1 MATPSR
7 PSPASPAVNPL
18 KQVPRTRDDRE
29 RIRQRAGQLAAA
41 WDKSRPLGKHQLE
54 AHARQLLAELGY
66 SDAFVGWTM
75 VVLSAAFWRDQVTTI
90 PPQRRLLLLPHC
102 MRNAERCPAEYNE
115 LGLRCQGCGGC
126 SLADLQARAERLG
139 YRVLVAEGSPV
150 VMQILLA
157 GQADAVLG
165 VACLNSLEKAFD
177 KLLLVGLP
185 GMAVPLLTD
194 TCQQSD
200 ADLEWIHELIQTPY
214 CPGPTQTQTYMHLL
228 RAASGLFQPEEFD
241 RLLPRQRGDATANG
255 NGNGS
260 TQPDP
265 VAVTESLA
273 REFLVRGGKH
283 LRPFITLAAYDAM
296 TGGGALGPDGA
307 ERVAQL
313 PDAVK
318 RVALAIE
325 VFHKASLVHD
335 DIEDDDAYRYGQPT
349 LHRTHGSATAINVG
363 DYLIGLGY
371 RLIASQSA
379 ALGAETVA
387 ELLARLSEAH
397 TRLCEGQGAELAW
410 RAAESKSLAPLDAL
424 TIYALKT
431 APAFEAALYAGLRL
445 AGPADAYRELS
456 ARFSRHLGVAF
467 QIRNDLEDWRVF
479 QPNKRHRGLDLLHG
493 RPTVLWALAQE
504 GLDAAGRQA
513 LHSLVTNRE
522 LDDSLLEQ
530 IRHWY
535 DRAGVYRQAE
545 LLVAKHAERARQ
557 IADQLEHTEL
567 RRLLHY
573 FADTLIPACLPKT

>member
-1 MATPSR
+1 MDLSSGETAPAATG
-7 PSPASPAVNPL
+7 L
-18 KQVPRTRDDRE
+18 KEVPPTRANRE
-29 RIRQRAGQLAAA
+29 RIRQQALERAAA

-54 AHARQLLAELGY
+54 AHARQLLADLGCPETY
-66 SDAFVGWTM
+66 VGWTM

-90 PPQRRLLLLPHC
+90 SPQRRLLLLPHC
-102 MRNAERCPAEYNE
+102 MRHSQQCPAEYNQ
-115 LGLRCQGCGGC
+115 LGLQCQGCGRC
-126 SLADLQARAERLG
+126 SLVDLQAQAERLG

-150 VMQILLA
+150 VLQLLLS

-194 TCQQSD
+194 SCQDST
-200 ADLEWIHELIQTPY
+200 ADLDWVEELIQTPY
-214 CPGPTQTQTYMHLL
+214 RPGPTQTQTYVHLL
-228 RAASGLFQPEEFD
+228 RCATAMFQPEELD
-241 RLLPRQRGDATANG
+241 RLVPPQRGSSSAEG
-255 NGNGS
+255 NGDG
-260 TQPDP
+260 TPLEP
-265 VAVTESLA
+265 LAVTEALA
-273 REFLVRGGKH
+273 REFLRRGGKY

-296 TGGGALGPDGA
+296 TGGGALGPNGA
-307 ERVAQL
+307 EHIAQL

-335 DIEDDDAYRYGQPT
+335 DIEDDDAYRYGQLT
-349 LHRTHGSATAINVG
+349 LHRTHGAATALNVG
-363 DYLIGLGY
+363 DYLVGLGY
-371 RLIASQSA
+371 RLIASQHA

-424 TIYALKT
+424 KIYALKT
-431 APAFEAALYAGLRL
+431 APAFEAALYAGLRM
-445 AGPADAYRELS
+445 AGPAEAYREPA

-467 QIRNDLEDWRVF
+467 QILNDLDDWKVF
-479 QPNKRHRGLDLLHG
+479 QPNKRSRGLDLLHG

-504 GLDAAGRQA
+504 GLDPAGLAELQ
-513 LHSLVTNRE
+513 SLVTGPE
-522 LDDSLLEQ
+522 LDDAVLER
-530 IRHWY
+530 IRHLY
-535 DRAGVYRQAE
+535 DQADVYRQAE
-545 LLVAKHAERARQ
+545 ALVAKHAERARQ
-557 IADQLEHTEL
+557 VADQLPHAEL

-573 FADTLIPACLPKT
+573 FADTMIPACLPVR